1 MSARTARNTPRIHV
15 DTLTIHEANAMNRE
29 ADMRF
34 VEALRREYPEYD
46 PARFDALRSVSNIKP
61 EIKNE
66 IL

>member
-1 MSARTARNTPRIHV
+1 MSALTARNTPRIQIE
-15 DTLTIHEANAMNRE
+15 TLTVHEANAMKRE
-29 ADMRF
+29 ADRQF

-46 PARFDALRSVSNIKP
+46 PARFDMLRSVSAIKP

>member
-46 PARFDALRSVSNIKP
+46 PARFDASTPNIKP